1 MGTRFMATTEAP
13 IHDNIKQ
20 ALVDADERD
29 TTHVM
34 RSVKN
39 TERVFKNGEHN
50 LGHNRLSKKRRLFH
64 REQSSLR
71 KAAQLSK
78 ICDWEDRLFHWAACS
93 HRKRCAAETSL
104 KVTEI
109 EAENPGDF
117 NAFGKYM
124 KGTNYK
130 ESFQESGDTESSVW
144 SCGLTLVRAQT
155 PSIDGLC
162 FCLGADRGLFA
173 GAD

>member
-1 MGTRFMATTEAP
+1 MRATS
-13 IHDNIKQ
+13 
-20 ALVDADERD
+20 D
-29 TTHVM
+29 TI
-34 RSVKN
+34 
-39 TERVFKNGEHN
+39 VFP
-50 LGHNRLSKKRRLFH
+50 
-64 REQSSLR
+64 
-71 KAAQLSK
+71 
-78 ICDWEDRLFHWAACS
+78 EDRLFHWAACLHQS
-93 HRKRCAAETSL
+93 NCAAETSL

-144 SCGLTLVRAQT
+144 SCGLTLVRAQPPALT
-155 PSIDGLC
+155 GFGLAAEMC
-162 FCLGADRGLFA
+162 GFVA